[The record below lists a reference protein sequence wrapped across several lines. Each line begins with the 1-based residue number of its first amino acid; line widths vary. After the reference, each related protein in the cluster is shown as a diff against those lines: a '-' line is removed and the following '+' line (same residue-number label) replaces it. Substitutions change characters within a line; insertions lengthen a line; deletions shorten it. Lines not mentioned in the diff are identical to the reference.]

1 MTSDADRY
9 LGQLADPDEQ
19 VRARA
24 AIALHRMNHPRA
36 LEACLRTLDDAPDSL
51 HADRTPAV
59 ACLIEIGRP
68 ALAPLV
74 DRLEAPDEQTRIHAR
89 RAVEGI
95 TRREFGFDG
104 STWSDTDRDRWL
116 TWWAS
121 IGYDHAGST
130 ANRAAAV
137 ARLRAWMRSITAP

>member
-1 MTSDADRY
+1 MTPDADRY
-9 LGQLADPDEQ
+9 LGQLGDPDEQ

-36 LEACLRTLDDAPDSL
+36 LEACLRTLDDAADSL

-68 ALAPLV
+68 ALAAV
-74 DRLEAPDEQTRIHAR
+74 IDRLEAPDEQTRIHAR

-104 STWSDTDRDRWL
+104 SAWSDADRDRWL
-116 TWWAS
+116 SWWAS
-121 IGYDHAGST
+121 IGYDHAGSPT
-130 ANRAAAV
+130 DRAVAV
-137 ARLRAWMRSITAP
+137 ARLQAWMRNPTLP